1 MLLAC
6 NFNVSFF
13 HRSFI
18 GRVFYVCSGQV
29 ERLQEKFAGIHQY
42 LCSSPGVSST
52 KDAAEE
58 FSMLKLQDQ
67 HWTLISAAVGW
78 TILPTATCII
88 SLIVVKGLWGLKSP
102 KVLSC
107 LTNIILL
114 LSSMNRGYSNQ
125 SHDLKFL
132 LAGFGRPG
140 RWRRWESDGAH
151 SFFSPKNCYS
161 ISERCAPSNIM
172 DQCRNQTLATKVV
185 SNVL

>member
-1 MLLAC
+1 M
-6 NFNVSFF
+6 
-13 HRSFI
+13 
-18 GRVFYVCSGQV
+18 VFVCCSGQV

-42 LCSSPGVSST
+42 LCSSPGVSSI

-78 TILPTATCII
+78 IILPTATCII
-88 SLIVVKGLWGLKSP
+88 SLLVVKGVRGLKKES

-107 LTNIILL
+107 STNIILPS
-114 LSSMNRGYSNQ
+114 SSMNRGYLNQ

-132 LAGFGRPG
+132 LAGIGRPG
-140 RWRRWESDGAH
+140 RWSRWEIDGAH
-151 SFFSPKNCYS
+151 SFFSAKKCHI

-172 DQCRNQTLATKVV
+172 DEYRQQTLATKVV
-185 SNVL
+185 SNVI

>member
-1 MLLAC
+1 MLLTC
-6 NFNVSFF
+6 NFRWIILPQIFLRNGFVC
-13 HRSFI
+13 
-18 GRVFYVCSGQV
+18 CSGQV

-78 TILPTATCII
+78 TILPTATCIM

-102 KVLSC
+102 NVLSC

-114 LSSMNRGYSNQ
+114 LSSMNRGYSNR

-132 LAGFGRPG
+132 LAGIGRPD

-161 ISERCAPSNIM
+161 ISERCALLVILWISVGIRLL
-172 DQCRNQTLATKVV
+172 QQKL
-185 SNVL
+185 